1 MQNATGINKMENY
14 TEDTVIPAL
23 LMNIEA
29 EKMERQINF
38 KQDNISYWTKR
49 APGYS
54 GVNQKELQ
62 TSQRLV
68 WADALDSRI
77 QKHFAQKKR
86 EDIRVLD
93 IGTGPG
99 FFAIILAE
107 MGYSVTAVD
116 YTAAMLEQA
125 AQNAGVLAAKINFC
139 RMNAEELT
147 FAGGSFDVVVSRNV
161 TWNLHAPERAYA
173 HWARVLKPGGLLL
186 NFDANWYHYLY
197 NAEAEQKHLA
207 DRKNVR
213 DSGAFDDT
221 AGTDVDA
228 MESIARRAPL
238 SLKMRPR
245 WDLEILSR
253 LGMEAAADTEIWREV
268 WTQDELINNA
278 STPMFLVSA
287 VKKR

>member
-1 MQNATGINKMENY
+1 
-14 TEDTVIPAL
+14 
-23 LMNIEA
+23 
-29 EKMERQINF
+29 
-38 KQDNISYWTKR
+38 
-49 APGYS
+49 
-54 GVNQKELQ
+54 
-62 TSQRLV
+62 
-68 WADALDSRI
+68 
-77 QKHFAQKKR
+77 
-86 EDIRVLD
+86 
-93 IGTGPG
+93 
-99 FFAIILAE
+99 

-161 TWNLHAPERAYA
+161 TWNLHAPEQAYA

-186 NFDANWYHYLY
+186 NFDANWYRYLY

>member
-1 MQNATGINKMENY
+1 M
-14 TEDTVIPAL
+14 PAL
-23 LMNIEA
+23 MMNIEA
-29 EKMERQINF
+29 EKTERQINF

-125 AQNAGVLAAKINFC
+125 AQNAGVLAAKINF
-139 RMNAEELT
+139 
-147 FAGGSFDVVVSRNV
+147 AG
-161 TWNLHAPERAYA
+161 
-173 HWARVLKPGGLLL
+173 
-186 NFDANWYHYLY
+186 
-197 NAEAEQKHLA
+197 
-207 DRKNVR
+207 
-213 DSGAFDDT
+213 
-221 AGTDVDA
+221 
-228 MESIARRAPL
+228 
-238 SLKMRPR
+238 
-245 WDLEILSR
+245 
-253 LGMEAAADTEIWREV
+253 
-268 WTQDELINNA
+268 
-278 STPMFLVSA
+278 
-287 VKKR
+287 

>member
-1 MQNATGINKMENY
+1 MQNATGINKTENY
-14 TEDTVIPAL
+14 INGAVMPVF
-23 LMNIEA
+23 LMKKEE
-29 EKMERQINF
+29 EKTERQINF

-68 WADALDSRI
+68 WANALDSRI
-77 QKHFAQKKR
+77 QKHFAQKRR

-116 YTAAMLEQA
+116 YTVAMLEQA
-125 AQNAGVLAAKINFC
+125 AKNAGVLAAKINFC

-161 TWNLHAPERAYA
+161 TWNLPAPEQAYA
-173 HWARVLKPGGLLL
+173 NWARVLKPGGLLL

-197 NAEAEQKHLA
+197 DAEAEQKHLA

-213 DSGAFDDT
+213 DAGAFDDT

-238 SLKMRPR
+238 SQLPRPR
-245 WDLEILSR
+245 WDMEILSS

-278 STPMFLVSA
+278 STPMFLVSS
-287 VKKR
+287 VKKW